1 MVQFNFKRGMSFC
14 NFICATFVL
23 ALSRHCL
30 VNCNDILVLRAG
42 ENPRS
47 GVLC

>member
-1 MVQFNFKRGMSFC
+1 MSFC
-14 NFICATFVL
+14 NFICVII
-23 ALSRHCL
+23 LSRHSL
-30 VNCNDILVLRAG
+30 VNCNDILVLRAW